1 MTPNDA
7 QIDLLLRRLSRK
19 AGESP
24 ASEVGSHKEL
34 HLDVDE
40 LNAFAEGALPAAAR
54 ARYVSH
60 LADCNNCRKLA
71 TQLTMAAGRTVE
83 ARSEAT
89 DVVGERSSLWQSI
102 GRLFRVPNLRYAA
115 FALVV
120 VAAAGITFIALRH
133 RAEENRPDST
143 IIAGNTQPAPAVGSA
158 IRPADEAVSRTNQE
172 SQSPQA
178 SATPATSQNSNGLKQ
193 PQPGL
198 VETKIG
204 PAKGPLVDK
213 NVQGE
218 EKKKTETDVAQAV
231 PSYAPAPPGERGEPE
246 STEEQRSKDPRAAA
260 PAPKQSLGNFKNVER
275 SGGADEAARNREM
288 EVNRARSG
296 LGGANRNE

>member
-102 GRLFRVPNLRYAA
+102 GRLFRVPQ
-115 FALVV
+115 
-120 VAAAGITFIALRH
+120 AG
-133 RAEENRPDST
+133 
-143 IIAGNTQPAPAVGSA
+143 
-158 IRPADEAVSRTNQE
+158 
-172 SQSPQA
+172 
-178 SATPATSQNSNGLKQ
+178 
-193 PQPGL
+193 
-198 VETKIG
+198 
-204 PAKGPLVDK
+204 
-213 NVQGE
+213 
-218 EKKKTETDVAQAV
+218 
-231 PSYAPAPPGERGEPE
+231 
-246 STEEQRSKDPRAAA
+246 
-260 PAPKQSLGNFKNVER
+260 
-275 SGGADEAARNREM
+275 
-288 EVNRARSG
+288 
-296 LGGANRNE
+296 